1 MATNQEKKL
10 ATARAKVEALV
21 AEMHTKLT
29 DDDVSEE
36 SFAPFIQEA
45 TILQD
50 VALTEVTA
58 DINTA
63 ITTFTTA
70 IDKLFSELT
79 VEPTVDTVEL
89 ERVRALALEAIK
101 SADIVMDA
109 PTSSTSDVAKDT
121 VTTSINTLT
130 TLIAGDDINAIV
142 TSTEAFYVKLNSVV
156 TALQAEA
163 EQASD
168 VASPVESE
176 SGPVTEVIEG
186 TVISNRPKHEVPAVN
201 VLVDIFERYAHDMLP
216 SRIQTTD
223 TIIVSQTALYNA
235 IVQTLKLDGPAF
247 TDTLNTLLSIIEEN
261 KKLAFSPYTLY
272 RGFEHLKLN
281 RDQRRFFERILNLFT
296 TTSNP
301 VTRNTTIKQVDVAAT
316 LEGIRDEQMSQKVI
330 SFYGQ

>member
-168 VASPVESE
+168 DGVN
-176 SGPVTEVIEG
+176 EVIAIFEPG
-186 TVISNRPKHEVPAVN
+186 TPFGDTLSV
-201 VLVDIFERYAHDMLP
+201 VDIFERYAHDMLP